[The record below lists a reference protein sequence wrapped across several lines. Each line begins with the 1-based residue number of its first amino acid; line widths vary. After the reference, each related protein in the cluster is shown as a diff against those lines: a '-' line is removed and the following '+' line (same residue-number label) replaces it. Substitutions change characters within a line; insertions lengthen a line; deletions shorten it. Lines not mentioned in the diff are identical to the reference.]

1 LNPLR
6 SGLRAFG
13 AWRSV
18 GLAANLT
25 HDYHAVASL
34 LRPSRPP
41 PPFVARCAKG
51 GGGLRPERMG
61 EERSAKGGRNGLVD
75 HFERRTPRA

>member
-25 HDYHAVASL
+25 HDYHAFASL
-34 LRPSRPP
+34 RRPSRPP
-41 PPFVARCAKG
+41 WLARLTALSRAA
-51 GGGLRPERMG
+51 LRRFAP
-61 EERSAKGGRNGLVD
+61 L
-75 HFERRTPRA
+75 

>member
-1 LNPLR
+1 LFYEPLR

-25 HDYHAVASL
+25 LDYHAIAAL
-34 LRPSRPP
+34 RRPSRPP
-41 PPFVARCAKG
+41 WARAAHCAVARRSSPPRGEAAG
-51 GGGLRPERMG
+51 GG
-61 EERSAKGGRNGLVD
+61 V
-75 HFERRTPRA
+75 